1 MTHKERLLTAV
12 NHEEP
17 DRVPICAFYT
27 PEVERKLLR
36 HLGAGTEETSCYQ
49 AVGGPLPILH
59 GARFPADLDGTMH
72 KFLCGPGPGVHG

>member
-36 HLGAGTEETSCYQ
+36 HLGAGTDADLHLSGRGRPAAY
-49 AVGGPLPILH
+49 PH

-72 KFLCGPGPGVHG
+72 EFLRGPGPGVHG